1 MEFNDLNSGEQ
12 YHVTLR
18 ANNTVE
24 GSFSDLVTASS
35 FTSLFLFFDQ
45 A

>member
-1 MEFNDLNSGEQ
+1 MEFEDLNSGEK
-12 YHVTLR
+12 YEVTLR
-18 ANNTVE
+18 ANNTDK

-35 FTSLFLFFDQ
+35 FTSLFLCFDQ